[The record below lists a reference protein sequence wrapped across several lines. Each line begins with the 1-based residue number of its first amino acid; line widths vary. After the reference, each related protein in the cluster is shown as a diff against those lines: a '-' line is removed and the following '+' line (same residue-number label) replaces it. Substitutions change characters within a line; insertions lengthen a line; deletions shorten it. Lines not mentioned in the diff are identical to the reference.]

1 MDASRRRLL
10 KRGLLI
16 GAGLASAGALSVYAR
31 SRLMNPCRAAL
42 PPALAGNELIAQ
54 AFDGLDPTLLRDVHV
69 HLAGTGDSGRGIEM
83 TPRMLSPLHP
93 AEYVQRLFYL
103 NAGCAH
109 QDPGRVDAS
118 YVDRLHNLVEA
129 LPTGFKLMLFAFERA
144 YDESGKHLPEHTA
157 FHVPDAYARDVAR
170 GNPDHFEWVC
180 SVHPYREDAVEA
192 LEAAA
197 HDGARAIKWLPPAMG
212 IDPAS
217 KRCDR
222 FYAAATRLG
231 LPLISHAGEEKAVHG
246 AGGQALG
253 NPLRLRR
260 ALDHGVSVIVAHCAT
275 LGRDV
280 DLDAGRSAP
289 VRSSFELFSRLMGER
304 HGGRLYGDISA
315 ITLRNRDLAVV
326 RTLLHRED
334 WHDRLLYGSDYP
346 LPGILPLM
354 SPAAL
359 ADAGLLDAA
368 ATPVLEQVREH
379 NPLLFDFM
387 LKRLLRDGRHRF
399 ADAVFE
405 AARIFP
411 SA

>member
-1 MDASRRRLL
+1 MDLRRRHLL
-10 KRGLLI
+10 KSGLLI
-16 GAGLASAGALSVYAR
+16 GGAVAGGWALSTVAR
-31 SRLMNPCRAAL
+31 SQLMNPCLAAL
-42 PPALAGNELIAQ
+42 PPELASHELMAQ
-54 AFDGLDPTLLRDVHV
+54 VFDGLDTTLLRDVHV

-109 QDPGRVDAS
+109 EDPGRVDAS

-129 LPTGFKLMLFAFERA
+129 LPAGFKLMLFAFERA
-144 YDESGKHLPEHTA
+144 YDEAGRHLPEHTA
-157 FHVPDAYARDVAR
+157 FHVPDAYARDVSR

-180 SVHPYREDAVEA
+180 SVHPYREDAVDA

-197 HDGARAIKWLPPAMG
+197 RDGARAIKWLPPAMG

-222 FYAAATRLG
+222 FYAAAARLG

-246 AGGQALG
+246 AGGQELG

-260 ALDHGVSVIVAHCAT
+260 ALDHGVTVVVAHCAT
-275 LGRDV
+275 MGQDV
-280 DLDAGRSAP
+280 DLDAGRGAP
-289 VRSSFELFSRLMGER
+289 RRSSFELFARLMGER
-304 HGGRLYGDISA
+304 RNGRLYGDISA
-315 ITLRNRDLAVV
+315 ITLRNREVEVV
-326 RTLLHRED
+326 RALLRRED

-354 SPAAL
+354 SPASL
-359 ADAGLLDAA
+359 ARAGLLDATTA
-368 ATPVLEQVREH
+368 PVLEQVRDH

-399 ADAVFE
+399 ANSVFE
-405 AARIFP
+405 AARAFP